1 MFLGLFGANE
11 AGLGRWCA
19 HAGSAAGR
27 WAARIGAGRAH
38 GRRGAQGSAH
48 AQRAQ
53 ERRGRWGRRVVA

>member
-27 WAARIGAGRAH
+27 WAARIGAGCGVLPLWHTHLGHFVRE
-38 GRRGAQGSAH
+38 H
-48 AQRAQ
+48 AL
-53 ERRGRWGRRVVA
+53 VLDH